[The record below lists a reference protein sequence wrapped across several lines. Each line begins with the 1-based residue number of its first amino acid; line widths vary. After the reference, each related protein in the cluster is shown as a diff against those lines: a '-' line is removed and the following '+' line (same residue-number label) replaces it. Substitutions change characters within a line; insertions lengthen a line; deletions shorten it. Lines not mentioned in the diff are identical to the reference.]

1 MVNGV
6 SNDCEKTLVVNE
18 QRLREL
24 EERLACRRAIEALHH
39 KGQRAHGRGDF
50 LLRHDRALAPVLKL
64 VLQATGLYRRGL
76 ENACRPVVR
85 KLQLECPAL
94 ALASNPF
101 RVLHLSDFHI
111 DGVEGLAE
119 VLAEGLSLLSCDV
132 CVLTGDYRFEV
143 EGPWERVVPRMEKVV
158 RAIRSRLGIYA
169 ILGNHDCADMAA
181 ALEGIGIRLLVN
193 EGTLLEDGVW
203 LAGVDDPHYYGC
215 DDLARTVRNA
225 PDGAFRILLAHSPEL
240 YEEAAR
246 AGFHLYLCGHTHW
259 GQIRLPRDVALL
271 VNARCPR
278 AYTSGFWRHGAMQGY
293 TSAGVGCSMLPVRF
307 NCPPEVVMLELAAT
321 RPKT

>member
-1 MVNGV
+1 MNGV
-6 SNDCEKTLVVNE
+6 SGDCEKAVAVSE

-39 KGQRAHGRGDF
+39 KGKRAHGRGDF
-50 LLRHDRALAPVLKL
+50 LLRHDRALAPVLKWL
-64 VLQATGLYRRGL
+64 LRAAGLYRRGL
-76 ENACRPVVR
+76 ENACRPVIR

-94 ALASNPF
+94 PPASNPF

-119 VLAEGLSLLSCDV
+119 VLAERLPLLPCDV

-215 DDLARTVRNA
+215 DDLRRAAGGA
-225 PDGAFRILLAHSPEL
+225 PEGAFRILLAHSPEL

-259 GQIRLPRDVALL
+259 GQIRLPGDVAPL
-271 VNARCPR
+271 VNARCPK
-278 AYTSGFWRHGAMQGY
+278 AYTSGLWRHGAMQGY

-307 NCPPEVVMLELAAT
+307 NCPPEVVVLELTAL
-321 RPKT
+321 RREP